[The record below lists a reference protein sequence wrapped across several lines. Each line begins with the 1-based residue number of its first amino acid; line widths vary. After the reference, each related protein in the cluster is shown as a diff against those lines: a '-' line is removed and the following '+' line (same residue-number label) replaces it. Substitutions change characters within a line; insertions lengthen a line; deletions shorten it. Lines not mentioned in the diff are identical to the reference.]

1 MDPSSFCAVGATW
14 LDGGATLLR
23 VQEAFGNVLFAVV
36 ILGGIAAIVGIMGTG
51 KLYKEI
57 GKGGLFEDEAARKA
71 NAGGAAPPMNVQ
83 ERDEEIR
90 QMLTA
95 RNARHARTGGAQVD
109 IEDELASLTRPA
121 VDPELEAEVRA
132 FVLARNE
139 RRIEKGQDP
148 VDVESEV
155 ARRLSEF
162 G

>member
-1 MDPSSFCAVGATW
+1 LA
-14 LDGGATLLR
+14 
-23 VQEAFGNVLFAVV
+23 VQEAFGYVLFAVV
-36 ILGGIAAIVGIMGTG
+36 ILGGIGAIAGIMGTG

-57 GKGGLFEDEAARKA
+57 GKGGLFEDEPARKA
-71 NAGGAAPPMNVQ
+71 AAGGGAAPVNTE

-109 IEDELASLTRPA
+109 VEDELAALIRPA

-132 FVLARNE
+132 FVIARNE
-139 RRIEKGQDP
+139 RRIAKGQDP
-148 VDVESEV
+148 VDVEAEV
-155 ARRLSEF
+155 TRRLAEF

>member
-1 MDPSSFCAVGATW
+1 MQD
-14 LDGGATLLR
+14 
-23 VQEAFGNVLFAVV
+23 AFGYVIFAVV
-36 ILGGIAAIVGIMGTG
+36 ILGSIGALVGIMGTG

-57 GKGGLFEDEAARKA
+57 GKGGLFEDEPARKA
-71 NAGGAAPPMNVQ
+71 AASGGAVPVNAA

-109 IEDELASLTRPA
+109 IEDELAALTRPA

-139 RRIEKGQDP
+139 RRIAKGQDP
-148 VDVESEV
+148 VDVEAEV
-155 ARRLSEF
+155 MRRLREF